1 MDRNKQES
9 ILKDLK
15 TIKKFLKISKTML
28 TNIGNDNQESKV
40 LALTANTTT
49 IELDKLVNIIDS
61 QIDEFKY
68 EQKIPGCQL
77 KLF

>member
-40 LALTANTTT
+40 LDLTANTTT

>member
-1 MDRNKQES
+1 
-9 ILKDLK
+9 
-15 TIKKFLKISKTML
+15 ML
-28 TNIGNDNQESKV
+28 TNIGNDSQESKV

>member
-28 TNIGNDNQESKV
+28 TNIGNENQESKV
-40 LALTANTTT
+40 LTLTANTTT

>member
-28 TNIGNDNQESKV
+28 TNIGNDSQESKV